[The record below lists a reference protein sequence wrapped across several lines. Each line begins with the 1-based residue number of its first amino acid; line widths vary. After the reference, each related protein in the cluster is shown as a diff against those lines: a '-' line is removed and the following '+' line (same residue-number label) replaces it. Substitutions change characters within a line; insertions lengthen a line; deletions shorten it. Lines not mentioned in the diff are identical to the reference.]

1 MQSVLEH
8 EIKMIEKLLKYVLE
22 LTKNILTSECITS
35 MTCGITHCCRTNKI
49 QTIYVFLLSILL

>member
-49 QTIYVFLLSILL
+49 QTTYVFML